1 MKEKLDY
8 QDLQALICEYKIN
21 LFRNDAYTRSIVLAQ
36 LDMAQKELLAR
47 IISSDLES
55 ITKRQLDALIRDI
68 NAIVSDNYERI
79 DSYLKKTGSELFAT
93 AYQAE
98 ASIYNQ
104 WLGAQVFSSIP
115 RYRLEAA
122 QTVPLFEGRALGDW
136 WKRQEDDLKFKLE
149 NIIRQG
155 NIIGDTQQNLI
166 KQVKHSLNISRNH
179 AETLIRTGNAAIA
192 NDAQEYLIEQN
203 ADLLESK
210 QQLSTLDSRT
220 TDVCIVRDL
229 RKWTIDNKPIGHDL
243 RFRKPPLHANCR
255 SLIIML
261 LKNAVLSTRAS
272 EFGQVRGDFNYSDY
286 LKQQS
291 NSYQA
296 QVLGK
301 KRAEWFRQGKLELRQ
316 MLNQDD
322 RSLTI
327 KQLRDIY
334 KLD

>member
-1 MKEKLDY
+1 MKKKLDY
-8 QDLQALICEYKIN
+8 QDLQAAICEYKIN
-21 LFRNDAYTRSIVLAQ
+21 LFRNDAYVRSIVLGH
-36 LDMAQKELLAR
+36 LDYAQKQLLTA
-47 IISSDLES
+47 IISNDLERVA
-55 ITKRQLDALIRDI
+55 KRQLDALLREIGSIIDE
-68 NAIVSDNYERI
+68 NYARI
-79 DSYLKKTGSELFAT
+79 ESFLDATGKSLFST

-98 ASIYNQ
+98 SIIYNN
-104 WLGAQVFSSIP
+104 WVGAQIFASVP
-115 RYRLEAA
+115 VYRLEAA
-122 QTVPLFEGRALGDW
+122 MTVPLFEGQALGDW
-136 WKRQEDDLKFKLE
+136 WKRQADDLKFKLE
-149 NIIRQG
+149 GIIRQA
-155 NIIGDTQQNLI
+155 NIIGETQQSTI
-166 KQVKHSLNISRNH
+166 KQVKDRLNITRNH
-179 AETLIRTGNAAIA
+179 AETLVRTGNAAIA
-192 NDAQEYLIEQN
+192 SDAQEYLIEQN
-203 ADLLESK
+203 TDLLEGK

-327 KQLRDIY
+327 KQLREIY